1 MWKRRQLKRNAKSA
15 LRRNYWRCVLAAVIL
30 ASITG
35 SFSGVIGGSIGAAS
49 GSIFG
54 YSYVP
59 ESQTEEAGILPEG
72 TDITDGKDVT
82 EQFSDLAGI
91 TESAAAV
98 EETATWDD
106 VMDLIAQT
114 PELQEAQEQLSQ
126 LDEDDLPLILAIIGG
141 VVGAIL
147 LCVFLVELLIINP
160 LVAGCKYFFARNSRE
175 KTMVGEVAGG
185 FDRGY
190 GRVVKGMFLK
200 DLFLFFWTLL
210 FIIPGIIKSFSYRMV
225 PYILVDQ
232 PELTATQAIKRSK
245 QMMKGNKWRAFVL
258 DLSFILWYILSALTL
273 GLLGLFFVHPYYE
286 ATNAELYQ
294 ALKDAP
300 VDDGYDDDRYD
311 EEDGYDEA
319 PQDLPQ
325 ELPEQLPQEQ
335 PADVPQE
342 LPGDL
347 PEQPPEA

>member
-30 ASITG
+30 ASVTG
-35 SFSGVIGGSIGAAS
+35 GFSGLAGGGIGAAS
-49 GSIFG
+49 GGMVG
-54 YSYVP
+54 YNHVP
-59 ESQTEEAGILPEG
+59 ESQTEEVGILPEG
-72 TDITDGKDVT
+72 TDIEDVT
-82 EQFSDLAGI
+82 GGRDVAEQVSDLAGI
-91 TESAAAV
+91 AESTAAG

-106 VMDLIAQT
+106 VMDLISQM
-114 PELQEAQEQLSQ
+114 PEVQGISEQLSQ
-126 LDEDDLPLILAIIGG
+126 LEKDDLPIILAIIGG

-147 LCVFLVELLIINP
+147 LCVFLAQLLIINP
-160 LVAGCKYFFARNSRE
+160 LYSGCKYFFARNSQE

-185 FDRGY
+185 FDRSY

-232 PELTATQAIKRSK
+232 PELTATQAITRSR

-258 DLSFILWYILSALTL
+258 DLSFILWYILSGLTF

-294 ALKDAP
+294 ALKNAP
-300 VDDGYDDDRYD
+300 VDGGYDDDRYD
-311 EEDGYDEA
+311 EAGRYDEA
-319 PQDLPQ
+319 PQDIPHDLPE
-325 ELPEQLPQEQ
+325 ELP
-335 PADVPQE
+335 AYVPQT
-342 LPGDL
+342 LPGDQ
-347 PEQPPEA
+347 PGQPPEA